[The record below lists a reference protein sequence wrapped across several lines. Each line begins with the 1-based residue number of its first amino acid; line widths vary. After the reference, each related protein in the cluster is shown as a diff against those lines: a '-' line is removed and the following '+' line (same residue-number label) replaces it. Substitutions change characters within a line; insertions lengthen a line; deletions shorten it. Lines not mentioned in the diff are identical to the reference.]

1 MCRYRLVG
9 ETAQA
14 SVPGTVQQGE
24 QGTAPPA
31 TEVATPMTPA
41 TRRALATVLLQRAP
55 RSQEE
60 ADEVLSR
67 HGFSQRDPS
76 RV

>member
-1 MCRYRLVG
+1 MGR
-9 ETAQA
+9 E
-14 SVPGTVQQGE
+14 GE
-24 QGTAPPA
+24 QEDTPPA
-31 TEVATPMTPA
+31 PEFAAPMTPA
-41 TRRALATVLLQRAP
+41 TRRALATVLLQRSP

-67 HGFSQRDPS
+67 HGFPQRDPS